1 MKTEVQALLRKA
13 RESLRAQIDAT
24 KAQAQRLREM
34 GLAYANDVEEMVG
47 RAEREFLEGDFAGT
61 SEDLRIASLLIRP
74 TGKGEKESPVP
85 R

>member
-1 MKTEVQALLRKA
+1 VTAAAERQREARDNLR
-13 RESLRAQIDAT
+13 EQIDAT
-24 KAQAQRLREM
+24 KAQAQRLREL

-47 RAEREFLEGDFAGT
+47 KAEQEFLEGDFAGT

-74 TGKGEKESPVP
+74 GKAQDKESPVA